1 MPPTLANLT
10 WVMPAEGSGLLTI
23 AFGPL
28 RNFPGGLLFLPRIRA
43 KSTAKFTM
51 ERGAAVNSITRPKI
65 KADSIY
71 KSYEVE
77 GRREP
82 VLAGINLTVGP
93 GEFVSM
99 IGPSGCGKSTLLN
112 IIAGLDQPDAGTVE
126 LDEEWNGNRPKNRL
140 GRIGYMQQKDLLLP
154 WRTVLD
160 NAALGLELQGMPRR
174 RARRRA
180 LEMTGLFGL
189 KGFENQYPFTLSGGM
204 RQRAAFLRTMM
215 LDQAVLLLDEPF
227 GALDALTRVQMQ
239 EWLMDLW
246 GALGKTIIL
255 ITHDVDEAV
264 LLSDRVYVLT
274 ARPGRTKTIMDVNL
288 PRPRSYQLIT
298 EPPFTQL
305 KGELLASL
313 REDSSQVG
321 DHYGSR

>member
-112 IIAGLDQPDAGTVE
+112 IIAGLDQPDAGTV
-126 LDEEWNGNRPKNRL
+126 DWTRSG
-140 GRIGYMQQKDLLLP
+140 
-154 WRTVLD
+154 
-160 NAALGLELQGMPRR
+160 
-174 RARRRA
+174 
-180 LEMTGLFGL
+180 TGTGP
-189 KGFENQYPFTLSGGM
+189 E
-204 RQRAAFLRTMM
+204 
-215 LDQAVLLLDEPF
+215 
-227 GALDALTRVQMQ
+227 
-239 EWLMDLW
+239 
-246 GALGKTIIL
+246 
-255 ITHDVDEAV
+255 
-264 LLSDRVYVLT
+264 
-274 ARPGRTKTIMDVNL
+274 
-288 PRPRSYQLIT
+288 
-298 EPPFTQL
+298 
-305 KGELLASL
+305 
-313 REDSSQVG
+313 
-321 DHYGSR
+321 

>member
-1 MPPTLANLT
+1 MAGISL
-10 WVMPAEGSGLLTI
+10 
-23 AFGPL
+23 
-28 RNFPGGLLFLPRIRA
+28 
-43 KSTAKFTM
+43 
-51 ERGAAVNSITRPKI
+51 AVN
-65 KADSIY
+65 
-71 KSYEVE
+71 
-77 GRREP
+77 
-82 VLAGINLTVGP
+82 P
-93 GEFVSM
+93 GEFVSI

-112 IIAGLDQPDAGTVE
+112 IIAGLDQPDTGTVE
-126 LDEEWNGNRPKNRL
+126 LDEELDGKLTDDRL

-174 RARRRA
+174 QARRRA
-180 LEMTGLFGL
+180 LELTELFGL
-189 KGFENQYPFTLSGGM
+189 KGFENQYPFALSGGM

-215 LDQAVLLLDEPF
+215 LDQGVMLLDEPF

-246 GALGKTIIL
+246 GNLRKTIIL
-255 ITHDVDEAV
+255 ITHDVDEAI

-274 ARPGRTKTIMDVNL
+274 ARPGRTKMIVDVAL

-313 REDSSQVG
+313 REESSHLG
-321 DHYGSR
+321 DPPWT